1 MALWT
6 DKDES
11 AGKPQYLTSDEK
23 TSTYG
28 ADIAETTATA
38 GIAHAGWVLRTVGTG
53 ARTGR
58 TTYETLVAMKSMST
72 DGDAGIATQT
82 RTITISAQPQSASRA
97 NAASVTFSVTASV
110 SPATSSTLAYQWQV
124 NTGSAYA
131 DITGATSAAYTKTVA
146 TAEDGYLFRA
156 VVSTDGATP
165 VTSDAA
171 TLTVTA

>member
-1 MALWT
+1 
-6 DKDES
+6 
-11 AGKPQYLTSDEK
+11 
-23 TSTYG
+23 
-28 ADIAETTATA
+28 
-38 GIAHAGWVLRTVGTG
+38 
-53 ARTGR
+53 
-58 TTYETLVAMKSMST
+58 MKSMST

-146 TAEDGYLFRA
+146 TAENGYLFRA